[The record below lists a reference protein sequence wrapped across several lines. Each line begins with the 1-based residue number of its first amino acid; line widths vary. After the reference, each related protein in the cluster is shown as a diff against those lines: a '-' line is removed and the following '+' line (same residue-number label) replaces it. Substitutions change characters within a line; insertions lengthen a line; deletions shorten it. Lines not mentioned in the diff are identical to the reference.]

1 MGVILRV
8 LVAEVVGVKNGRYNY
23 PSLVWMNPLK
33 LFGTP
38 TELLPYLKECRS
50 LGKRIVFTNGVFDL
64 LHYGHVTYLKDAR
77 ARGDCLVVA
86 LNSDASVRRYKGPLK
101 PLVPLAE
108 RAEML
113 LALDCVDFATFFD
126 EDTPYEA
133 VKTIHPD
140 ILVKGGDWP
149 VDKIVGADLVLSWGG
164 KVESIPYVEGRST
177 TNLVESV
184 RERYA

>member
-1 MGVILRV
+1 MT
-8 LVAEVVGVKNGRYNY
+8 EVVGVKNRRYNY
-23 PSLVWMNPLK
+23 PSLVWMSLLK
-33 LFGTP
+33 TFASP
-38 TELLPYLKECRS
+38 TDLLPYLEKCRS

-64 LHYGHVTYLKDAR
+64 LHYGHVTYLQDAR
-77 ARGDCLVVA
+77 KRGDCLVVA

-113 LALDCVDFATFFD
+113 LALSCVDFVTYFD

-133 VKTIHPD
+133 VKTIRPD
-140 ILVKGGDWP
+140 VLVKGGDWP

-164 KVESIPYVEGRST
+164 KVESIPYVAGRST

-184 RERYA
+184 REKYA